1 MGKRTNLKRLSSVS
15 QSASKSVDTKAR
27 KRIEELYELTDE
39 IINAYN
45 EINDKYINQIYRKYK
60 QLQEVNARLKEQLN
74 SHHCTGCK
82 CTNQSIGDEE
92 EEVDDGN
99 NSVHEPDGDY
109 RIKNSTLPSSSTNSV
124 ITRSKK
130 NNPFIIADIEDTQN
144 FDANDSR
151 FIRNIPDND
160 NDNEELETS
169 MNTSANSTKPTSK
182 NGNDSDVGS
191 EEEDMAELWSWA
203 AQGRESDTPNNSSN
217 LPSDEA
223 NNTALNG
230 KTLSMITFRSVNN
243 ENDLK
248 YNFMVKKSELEI
260 CSLRLCGTIVFTIN
274 ESNDED
280 SGMGQLP
287 VALQEVIRRKAA
299 RNKKDKFYL
308 LHIPRYPALCEF
320 LRDKSRTSFDHRP
333 SDIQV
338 RPLIA
343 NSISQHLA
351 NDSKARMRVR
361 DELREIHR
369 SYMRTFMTD
378 PHVVAGK
385 STVPKSKQ
393 IPVKKS
399 PV

>member
-99 NSVHEPDGDY
+99 NSVHEPDDDY
-109 RIKNSTLPSSSTNSV
+109 RMKNSTLPSSSTNSV

-160 NDNEELETS
+160 NENDNDNEELETS
-169 MNTSANSTKPTSK
+169 MNTSANSRKPTSK

-223 NNTALNG
+223 NTTALN
-230 KTLSMITFRSVNN
+230 V
-243 ENDLK
+243 
-248 YNFMVKKSELEI
+248 
-260 CSLRLCGTIVFTIN
+260 N

-280 SGMGQLP
+280 SGMAQLP

-385 STVPKSKQ
+385 LTVSKSKQ